1 MFFVSIVK
9 SANTV
14 VFGTSIQTH
23 SLLLLSFI
31 TIPLLASA
39 STTVEFAGT
48 APAGF
53 ESDVFTF
60 VKFVPVPEPPEPPL
74 PEPPPFPSTYWSI
87 VLSYPPIFSVSSSF
101 FWFVCSFCFCCS
113 S

>member
-1 MFFVSIVK
+1 MFVVFIVK
-9 SANTV
+9 PENTV

-23 SLLLLSFI
+23 SLLFLSFI

-60 VKFVPVPEPPEPPL
+60 VKFVPAPPPEPP
-74 PEPPPFPSTYWSI
+74 
-87 VLSYPPIFSVSSSF
+87 
-101 FWFVCSFCFCCS
+101 
-113 S
+113 